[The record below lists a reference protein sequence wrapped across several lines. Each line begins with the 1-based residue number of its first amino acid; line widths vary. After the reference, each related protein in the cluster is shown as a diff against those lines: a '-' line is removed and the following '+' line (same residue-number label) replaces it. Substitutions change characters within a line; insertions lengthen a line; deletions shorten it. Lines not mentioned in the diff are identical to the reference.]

1 MATNKLSSSDYLLL
15 LLALDDKKPIVG
27 AIRLM
32 KMMFLFDKEIAP
44 VITKKGAQM
53 DVRPDFIAYDFGP
66 FSKDIYEQIEFF
78 ETLKFIKTSQVS
90 TSDSTEELDD
100 WETLYGEDVFDVE
113 LKDGYRKLHIDYKSV
128 RYSLAERGEKY
139 VAQKIIPE
147 LSAEIINLLQEFKR
161 KINSITTQ
169 QLLYYVYSRYENY
182 TTASKIKDRVLG
194 TTTIMPD
201 ESELVNPNEDDDS
214 N

>member
-1 MATNKLSSSDYLLL
+1 
-15 LLALDDKKPIVG
+15 
-27 AIRLM
+27 
-32 KMMFLFDKEIAP
+32 
-44 VITKKGAQM
+44 M
-53 DVRPDFIAYDFGP
+53 D
-66 FSKDIYEQIEFF
+66 
-78 ETLKFIKTSQVS
+78 
-90 TSDSTEELDD
+90 
-100 WETLYGEDVFDVE
+100 
-113 LKDGYRKLHIDYKSV
+113 
-128 RYSLAERGEKY
+128 
-139 VAQKIIPE
+139 QKIIPE
-147 LSAEIINLLQEFKR
+147 LSEEIINLLQEFKR